1 MNILDKL
8 LTILS
13 TLLDLFKKSVD
24 KKEKQDEAKT
34 RDDIINNPADVWLY
48 TFGGRDGREGSDTAT
63 NSQEFHSDEH

>member
-34 RDDIINNPADVWLY
+34 RDDIINNTADMWLY
-48 TFGGRDGREGSDTAT
+48 TFGGNDRREGSDTAS
-63 NSQEFHSDEH
+63 NSKELNNNEH